1 MKEDF
6 GLGEVD
12 ARACIDGGRRRRC
25 GLGRG
30 NRRRDYL
37 RHSGDVH
44 QGPFLLLL
52 SLGHMGRG
60 LLFLTTAFSGPMA
73 LIAALLAGRARRR
86 LSTTSVASARA
97 ETVVV
102 VARRALTATTAAAAM
117 VLPATVGAAAA
128 TGALLLATAL
138 ATRLPVLLAEQESPH
153 AVRDLLRL
161 AAFLEH
167 AQPPDDVLD
176 RRVVQIEKHL
186 EGDGG
191 LRQAIG
197 NHLQKFLYHFGV
209 GDVVAE
215 DAQVHGERRDP
226 DPELGDGLA
235 ILEDERAELAAEL
248 LRASVARAA
257 VTDPEH
263 FDDVPRLLHGPLA
276 TERPPHLGGDRA
288 QEARHCLAVLM
299 VLIFIRVFVDADVD
313 GVPDAEGLEIHLHHQ
328 RPFRVVRS
336 REHRPRDVGGRA
348 LDDALHDP

>member
-1 MKEDF
+1 MKEDL

-12 ARACIDGGRRRRC
+12 ARACIDGGRWRRR

-37 RHSGDVH
+37 RLSGDVH

-52 SLGHMGRG
+52 GLGHMGRG
-60 LLFLTTAFSGPMA
+60 LLFLATAVSGPMA

-97 ETVVV
+97 MTVVV

-153 AVRDLLRL
+153 AVRDLLWL

-197 NHLQKFLYHFGV
+197 NHLQKFLYHLGV
-209 GDVVAE
+209 RDIVAE
-215 DAQVHGERRDP
+215 DAEVGGERRDA

-235 ILEDERAELAAEL
+235 ILEDERRELAAKL
-248 LRASVARAA
+248 LRAGVARAVVA
-257 VTDPEH
+257 DTEH
-263 FDDVPRLLHGPLA
+263 LDGVPRLLDGTLA
-276 TERPPHLGGDRA
+276 TERSPHLGGNRA
-288 QEARHCLAVLM
+288 QEARHGLSIVL
-299 VLIFIRVFVDADVD
+299 VLIFVGVLVNPELD
-313 GVPDAEGLEIHLHHQ
+313 GVPDPKSLEVDLHHQ
-328 RPFRVVRS
+328 RPLRVVRP
-336 REHRPRDVGGRA
+336 REHRPGDVRGRAFDDA
-348 LDDALHDP
+348 LDDA